1 MSGRGGVKALG
12 WSGKLE
18 RDGAG
23 ALDGAVALDD
33 AVALNG
39 AVALGG
45 KRAELQ

>member
-1 MSGRGGVKALG
+1 MLGWGGVKVLG

-23 ALDGAVALDD
+23 ALDD

-39 AVALGG
+39 AVALGK
-45 KRAELQ
+45 KRVELE